1 MKILSLF
8 DGISCARVALERA
21 GIPVEAYYASEIDRY
36 AMQISA
42 KNYPDI
48 VQLGSVVNLGKEIP
62 YPKELLDGGCDLI
75 VFGSPCT
82 DLSIAKKNRQGLKGE
97 ASGLFYEAVRIM
109 KDLKPRY
116 FLMENVA
123 SMSKES
129 KLEITKIMAEFLDN
143 RQGFDILEI

>member
-21 GIPVEAYYASEIDRY
+21 GIPVEVYYASEIDKY
-36 AMQISA
+36 AIQVSQ

-48 VQLGSVVNLGKEIP
+48 KHIEDVCKFGKENP
-62 YPKELLDGGCDLI
+62 YPQDLLNGVDLI
-75 VFGSPCT
+75 IFGSPCT
-82 DLSIAKKNRQGLKGE
+82 DLSIAKKNRQGLKGN
-97 ASGLFYEAVRIM
+97 ASGLFYEAIRIM
-109 KDLKPRY
+109 YDLRPKY

-129 KLEITKIMAEFLDN
+129 KEEITKVFENYLADVKTS
-143 RQGFDILEI
+143 DILSI